1 MIALVIALGVVVV
14 ALAFVSIFQARE
26 NERLGNVIRDD
37 LAIFVRYVYGVE
49 VGRAFAHQA
58 AERERAKDDDAR

>member
-1 MIALVIALGVVVV
+1 MIAVVIALGAVAV

-26 NERLGNVIRDD
+26 IDRLAHVVRDD

-58 AERERAKDDDAR
+58 AERERAREDG

>member
-1 MIALVIALGVVVV
+1 MIAVVIALGVVVV
-14 ALAFVSIFQARE
+14 ALAATSIYQARE

-49 VGRAFAHQA
+49 VGRAFAQQA
-58 AERERAKDDDAR
+58 AEREGAAGRE